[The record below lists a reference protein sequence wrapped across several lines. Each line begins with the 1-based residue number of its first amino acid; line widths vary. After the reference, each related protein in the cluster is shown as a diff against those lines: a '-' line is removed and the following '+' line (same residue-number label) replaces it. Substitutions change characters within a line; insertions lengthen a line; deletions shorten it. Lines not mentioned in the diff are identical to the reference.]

1 MLVLPKVLSIVFLIK
16 GIRIYK
22 VFISLLQQTKLCVKH
37 ELEIEGVWKNIKHM
51 LTSMILNFGLT
62 NVY

>member
-1 MLVLPKVLSIVFLIK
+1 MRMHHKAALRTNVHLHHKTKMLVLPKVLSIVFLIK

-37 ELEIEGVWKNIKHM
+37 ELEIEGV
-51 LTSMILNFGLT
+51 
-62 NVY
+62 